1 MKKNILSENM
11 RRFKTK
17 NLNEDEDQNN
27 NGYPDGTEDEFQP
40 LNILDTVKIIDSG
53 SPFYNISGKIQAIAS
68 EDNPRTDGRY
78 IVALDEF
85 PKDMKLKAFR
95 SAVRSFNREQ
105 LTKL

>member
-17 NLNEDEDQNN
+17 NLNEDEDQIN